1 MAVRRLNDGTLIASL
16 AEVGPKTIGWAVTL
30 RTIQIFM
37 AVASLAAH
45 LGATG
50 AAMAAADMGKV
61 TGLPVP
67 RYVSLKT
74 DRVNLR
80 EGPSKEHRTAWVFQR
95 AGLPVEIVAEFE
107 TWRRIRDAE
116 GTEGWVLH
124 SLLSGRRTALVMP
137 WAKGEVAPIPLQERA
152 GERAEVVARLQPG
165 VIANVKQCSAAWC
178 RVTVPQTD
186 GRDLDG
192 YIRQDRLWGVYPNEK
207 VE

>member
-1 MAVRRLNDGTLIASL
+1 
-16 AEVGPKTIGWAVTL
+16 L
-30 RTIQIFM
+30 RTIQNI
-37 AVASLAAH
+37 AVAAAVALHLA
-45 LGATG
+45 GAGVAT
-50 AAMAAADMGKV
+50 AETAPGKV
-61 TGLPVP
+61 TGLPIP

-124 SLLSGRRTALVMP
+124 SLLSGRRTAVVMP
-137 WAKGEVAPIPLQERA
+137 WAKGDTAPIPLQERA
-152 GERAEVVARLQPG
+152 GERTEVVARLQPG
-165 VIANVKQCSAAWC
+165 VIANVRQCSAAWC
-178 RVTVPQTD
+178 RVTVPQPD
-186 GRDLDG
+186 GSDLDG

>member
-1 MAVRRLNDGTLIASL
+1 MMRPVEGFRRRLAVIAAGVL
-16 AEVGPKTIGWAVTL
+16 AS
-30 RTIQIFM
+30 F
-37 AVASLAAH
+37 LAIPARA
-45 LGATG
+45 ATDTMP
-50 AAMAAADMGKV
+50 AGKA

-67 RYVSLKT
+67 RYASLKT

-80 EGPSKEHRTAWVFQR
+80 EGPSKDHRTAWVFQR

-137 WAKGEVAPIPLQERA
+137 WAKNGAAPLPLYERA
-152 GERAEVVARLQPG
+152 DERSQVVAQLQSN
-165 VIANVKQCSAAWC
+165 VIANVKECKESWC
-178 RVTVPQTD
+178 RIIVMQP
-186 GRDLDG
+186 GARDLTG
-192 YIRQDRLWGVYPNEK
+192 YMKQDRLWGVYPNER